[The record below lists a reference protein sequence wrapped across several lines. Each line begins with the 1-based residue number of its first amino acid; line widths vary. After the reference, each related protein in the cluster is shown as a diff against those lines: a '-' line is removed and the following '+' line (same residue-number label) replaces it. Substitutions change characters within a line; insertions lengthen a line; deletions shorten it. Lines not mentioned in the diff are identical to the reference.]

1 MKKCFSALLI
11 VFLLLWYL
19 PSCRLTEAKETNLD
33 ICGVRYQILLSP
45 GISSAYSDE
54 DLSFAASP
62 EKDTRSIF
70 PD

>member
-33 ICGVRYQILLSP
+33 ICGVRYQILPLIQTKTCRLP
-45 GISSAYSDE
+45 PP
-54 DLSFAASP
+54 P